1 MAPVYNLTSCEVHGC
16 RQLGQASRL
25 KTKIGETWG
34 LHPKVLEVG
43 NLCKLSEI
51 CYIIVSYNVPAEC
64 ELWEFQLSAVMYTS
78 FNIHITSCH
87 VHIDHAIQVHHRAT
101 WASYHTRI
109 DSGAPDHTGISA
121 PKFTLYPP
129 IRTELPTIGAV

>member
-25 KTKIGETWG
+25 KAKIGETWG
-34 LHPKVLEVG
+34 LHPKILEVG
-43 NLCKLSEI
+43 NLCKMSEI
-51 CYIIVSYNVPAEC
+51 CYIVVAYNVPAEC

-87 VHIDHAIQVHHRAT
+87 VHLITRYEFTIERHGPHATQESTQGLQTIQEFPPPNLHYNTHR
-101 WASYHTRI
+101 
-109 DSGAPDHTGISA
+109 SGQN
-121 PKFTLYPP
+121 Y
-129 IRTELPTIGAV
+129 RQ